1 VRRGGGQRPFDSG
14 TRCAAPLTFKEVF
27 LFSLFLFFSL
37 GLSGAARGA
46 APPVPP
52 KPAKYVTDNAG
63 VVSAPAANR
72 LNEKLA
78 AFERETSNQVIF
90 WIDRR
95 VPEGTTLEEFAN
107 RCVHEWGVG
116 QKGASNGVAFFL
128 FTDER
133 RMRME
138 VGYGLEGAI
147 PDARAHRIDSE
158 IIAPL
163 LKAGDVGAALD
174 AGADAIFAAV
184 RGEPYKG
191 TGKTA
196 AETRRRGS
204 PYLILLPIGFFLA
217 VALLFLLAFRAAR
230 RAAGVSK
237 GAYRSLP
244 GGAGALASSSSPDSS
259 WSSSSSSSSDS
270 SSSSSDFS
278 GGGGDS
284 GGGGSS
290 DSY

>member
-1 VRRGGGQRPFDSG
+1 MKRGGGRRPFVFP
-14 TRCAAPLTFKEVF
+14 TRCAAPLTFKEIF
-27 LFSLFLFFSL
+27 LFSSFAFFLVLSL
-37 GLSGAARGA
+37 LHPRAALGA

-52 KPAKYVTDNAG
+52 RPAKYVTDNAG
-63 VVSAPAANR
+63 VLSAPAANR

-78 AFERETSNQVIF
+78 SFERETSNQVIF

-95 VPEGTTLEEFAN
+95 IPEGTTLEEFAN
-107 RCVHEWGVG
+107 RCVHAWGVG
-116 QKGASNGVAFFL
+116 QKGKSNSVAFFL
-128 FTDER
+128 FTDDR
-133 RMRME
+133 KMRME

-163 LKAGDVGAALD
+163 LKAGHAGAALD
-174 AGADAIFAAV
+174 AGADAIFAAA

-191 TGKTA
+191 TGRTA
-196 AETRRRGS
+196 AETRRQNPS
-204 PYLILLPIGFFLA
+204 AFWFFLPIL
-217 VALLFLLAFRAAR
+217 VPVVLSLVFLLVWRLAR
-230 RAAGVSK
+230 RGAGVPRD
-237 GAYRSLP
+237 AYRPLP
-244 GGAGALASSSSPDSS
+244 GGTGAASSSDSF
-259 WSSSSSSSSDS
+259 WSSSSDS

>member
-1 VRRGGGQRPFDSG
+1 VRRGGGQRPFVSG
-14 TRCAAPLTFKEVF
+14 ERRAAPLTLKEIP
-27 LFSLFLFFSL
+27 LFLFVSL
-37 GLSGAARGA
+37 LLFAPSAARGA

-52 KPAKYVTDNAG
+52 KPATYVTDNAG
-63 VVSAPAANR
+63 VLAAPAANR

-78 AFERETSNQVIF
+78 TFERETSNQVIF

-107 RCVHEWGVG
+107 RCVHTWGVG
-116 QKGASNGVAFFL
+116 QKGKSNGVAFFL
-128 FTDER
+128 FTDDR
-133 RMRME
+133 KMRME

-163 LKAGDVGAALD
+163 LKAGDVAGALD
-174 AGADAIFAAV
+174 AGADAIFAAA

-191 TGKTA
+191 TGRTA
-196 AETRRRGS
+196 AERRRQNPNAFWFFLPILAPFVLVAIVLVIAAWARRRG
-204 PYLILLPIGFFLA
+204 PAGP
-217 VALLFLLAFRAAR
+217 AR
-230 RAAGVSK
+230 GTVW
-237 GAYRSLP
+237 
-244 GGAGALASSSSPDSS
+244 SSSDSS
-259 WSSSSSSSSDS
+259 WSSSSSDSS

>member
-1 VRRGGGQRPFDSG
+1 MTRGGGEQRRG
-14 TRCAAPLTFKEVF
+14 AGKLLAASSTFKEI
-27 LFSLFLFFSL
+27 SLFLFVSL
-37 GLSGAARGA
+37 SVLLAGAAFA
-46 APPVPP
+46 APPPVPP
-52 KPAKYVTDNAG
+52 RPAKYVTDNAG
-63 VVSAPAANR
+63 VLAVDRAAA

-90 WIDRR
+90 WIDRK

-107 RCVHEWGVG
+107 RCAHEWGVG
-116 QKGASNGVAFFL
+116 QKGKSNGVTFFL

-163 LKAGDVGAALD
+163 LKEGDVGAALD

-196 AETRRRGS
+196 AEAREN
-204 PYLILLPIGFFLA
+204 PNAFLFFLPIAIPVVFFFAMCTVWWFWL
-217 VALLFLLAFRAAR
+217 R
-230 RAAGVSK
+230 RW
-237 GAYRSLP
+237 RSGRTGGP
-244 GGAGALASSSSPDSS
+244 GRGNAWSSSESGWTSSSSSD
-259 WSSSSSSSSDS
+259 SSSSSSSDS

>member
-1 VRRGGGQRPFDSG
+1 
-14 TRCAAPLTFKEVF
+14 
-27 LFSLFLFFSL
+27 
-37 GLSGAARGA
+37 
-46 APPVPP
+46 
-52 KPAKYVTDNAG
+52 
-63 VVSAPAANR
+63 VSAPAANR

-78 AFERETSNQVIF
+78 AFERETSNQVVF

-116 QKGASNGVAFFL
+116 RKGTSNGVAFFL

-163 LKAGDVGAALD
+163 LKEGDVGAALD

-191 TGKTA
+191 TGRTA
-196 AETRRRGS
+196 AENRRRGS
-204 PYLILLPIGFFLA
+204 PYLILLPIGIFL
-217 VALLFLLAFRAAR
+217 VVTVVFLLVFRAAR
-230 RAAGVSK
+230 RGAGVSK
-237 GAYRSLP
+237 DAYRPLP
-244 GGAGALASSSSPDSS
+244 GGSNGSSASSAGSS
-259 WSSSSSSSSDS
+259 WSSSSASSSSDS

>member
-1 VRRGGGQRPFDSG
+1 LNRREDSDFF
-14 TRCAAPLTFKEVF
+14 LFLSFFVF
-27 LFSLFLFFSL
+27 LLP
-37 GLSGAARGA
+37 GAARCA

-52 KPAKYVTDNAG
+52 KPAKYLTDNAG
-63 VVSAPAANR
+63 VVSAPAADR

-95 VPEGTTLEEFAN
+95 VPDGTTLEEFAN

-116 QKGASNGVAFFL
+116 QKGTSNGVAFFL

-147 PDARAHRIDSE
+147 PDARAHRIDTE
-158 IIAPL
+158 IIGPL
-163 LKAGDVGAALD
+163 LKAGDVAGGLD

-204 PYLILLPIGFFLA
+204 PYLILLPIGFFL
-217 VALLFLLAFRAAR
+217 VITVVFLLVFRAAR
-230 RAAGVSK
+230 RGAGVSK
-237 GAYRSLP
+237 DAYRPLP
-244 GGAGALASSSSPDSS
+244 GGSSGSVFSSSDSS
-259 WSSSSSSSSDS
+259 WSSSSSDS

>member
-1 VRRGGGQRPFDSG
+1 MRRGGGQGPFVSG
-14 TRCAAPLTFKEVF
+14 KRRAAPLTFKEIL
-27 LFSLFLFFSL
+27 LFSLFFLLSPGF
-37 GLSGAARGA
+37 SGAAFA
-46 APPVPP
+46 APPPVPP

-90 WIDRR
+90 WIDRK

-116 QKGASNGVAFFL
+116 QKGKSNGVTFFL

-191 TGKTA
+191 TGRTA
-196 AETRRRGS
+196 AETQRQNPNALVFFLPILLVFFVCFAFLLVARFARRG
-204 PYLILLPIGFFLA
+204 GRGG
-217 VALLFLLAFRAAR
+217 RA
-230 RAAGVSK
+230 
-237 GAYRSLP
+237 
-244 GGAGALASSSSPDSS
+244 GGTGASSSSDSF
-259 WSSSSSSSSDS
+259 WSPSSSDS

>member
-1 VRRGGGQRPFDSG
+1 M
-14 TRCAAPLTFKEVF
+14 
-27 LFSLFLFFSL
+27 
-37 GLSGAARGA
+37 

-52 KPAKYVTDNAG
+52 RPARYVTDNAG
-63 VVSAPAANR
+63 VLPAGRAAA

-78 AFERETSNQVIF
+78 AFERETSNQVVF

-95 VPEGTTLEEFAN
+95 VAAGTTLEEFTN
-107 RCVHEWGVG
+107 RCFHEWGVG
-116 QKGASNGVAFFL
+116 QKAKSNGVAFFL
-128 FTDER
+128 FTDDR
-133 RMRME
+133 KMRME

-163 LKAGDVGAALD
+163 LRSGDVAGALD
-174 AGADAIFAAV
+174 AGADAIFAAA
-184 RGEPYKG
+184 RGEPYAG
-191 TGKTA
+191 TGRTA
-196 AETRRRGS
+196 AERRRDN
-204 PYLILLPIGFFLA
+204 PNAFLFFLPIL
-217 VALLFLLAFRAAR
+217 VPIVLSLVFLLAWRLSRSR
-230 RAAGVSK
+230 R
-237 GAYRSLP
+237 RFLP
-244 GGAGALASSSSPDSS
+244 GVAGASP
-259 WSSSSSSSSDS
+259 SSSSSDSFWSSSSDSSS

>member
-1 VRRGGGQRPFDSG
+1 MRRGGGQRPLVAG
-14 TRCAAPLTFKEVF
+14 KRRVAPLTFKEIF
-27 LFSLFLFFSL
+27 LFLFVFLSL
-37 GLSGAARGA
+37 VLPGVASA
-46 APPVPP
+46 APPAAPP
-52 KPAKYVTDNAG
+52 RPAKYVTDNAG
-63 VVSAPAANR
+63 VLAVDRAAA

-90 WIDRR
+90 WVDRK

-116 QKGASNGVAFFL
+116 QKGTSNGVAYFL

-196 AETRRRGS
+196 AENRRRGS
-204 PYLILLPIGFFLA
+204 PYLVLLPIGFFLL
-217 VALLFLLAFRAAR
+217 VTIVFLFVFRAAR
-230 RAAGVSK
+230 RGAGVSK
-237 GAYRSLP
+237 DAYRSLP
-244 GGAGALASSSSPDSS
+244 GGSDGSASSSPGSS
-259 WSSSSSSSSDS
+259 WSSSSSSDS

>member
-1 VRRGGGQRPFDSG
+1 MRRGGGARRSVAG
-14 TRCAAPLTFKEVF
+14 ELLAPPPPFKEIF
-27 LFSLFLFFSL
+27 LFLFVSFFL
-37 GLSGAARGA
+37 FAPGAARSA
-46 APPVPP
+46 APPVPA

-63 VVSAPAANR
+63 VLSGPAANR

-78 AFERETSNQVIF
+78 AFERETSNQVLF
-90 WIDRR
+90 WVDRR

-116 QKGASNGVAFFL
+116 QKGKSNGVAFFL
-128 FTDER
+128 FTEDR
-133 RMRME
+133 KMRME

-163 LKAGDVGAALD
+163 LKAGDAGAALD
-174 AGADAIFAAV
+174 AGADAIFSAA

-191 TGKTA
+191 TGRTA
-196 AETRRRGS
+196 AESRGNPNAFLFFLPILFPFAVVFGFLFFVFIVRRRAGGRGRSGGS
-204 PYLILLPIGFFLA
+204 
-217 VALLFLLAFRAAR
+217 
-230 RAAGVSK
+230 
-237 GAYRSLP
+237 
-244 GGAGALASSSSPDSS
+244 GGTSSSSGSF
-259 WSSSSSSSSDS
+259 WSSSSSSDSSS

>member
-1 VRRGGGQRPFDSG
+1 MKRGGGQRPFVAG
-14 TRCAAPLTFKEVF
+14 KRRAAPLTFKEIP
-27 LFSLFLFFSL
+27 LFLFVFLSVS
-37 GLSGAARGA
+37 LSGASIA
-46 APPVPP
+46 APPPVPP
-52 KPAKYVTDNAG
+52 RPAKYVTDLAG
-63 VVSAPAANR
+63 ALPADRAAA

-90 WIDRR
+90 WVDRK

-107 RCVHEWGVG
+107 RCAHEWGVG
-116 QKGASNGVAFFL
+116 QKGKSNGVTFFL
-128 FTDER
+128 FTEDR
-133 RMRME
+133 KMRME
-138 VGYGLEGAI
+138 VGYGLEGAL

-163 LKAGDVGAALD
+163 LKDGDVEGALD

-191 TGKTA
+191 TGRTA
-196 AETRRRGS
+196 AETHRNPNAFWFFLPILAPFVLVAIVLVIAANARRR
-204 PYLILLPIGFFLA
+204 
-217 VALLFLLAFRAAR
+217 
-230 RAAGVSK
+230 AGQ
-237 GAYRSLP
+237 GGRSGWTSST
-244 GGAGALASSSSPDSS
+244 GGSS
-259 WSSSSSSSSDS
+259 WSSSSSDSSSSDS